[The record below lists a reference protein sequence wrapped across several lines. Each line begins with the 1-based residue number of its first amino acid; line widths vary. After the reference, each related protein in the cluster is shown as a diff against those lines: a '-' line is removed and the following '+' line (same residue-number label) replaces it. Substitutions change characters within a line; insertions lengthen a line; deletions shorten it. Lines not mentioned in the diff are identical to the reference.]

1 MLAWSSARKYD
12 LSEKYHEHTASNV
25 EGHRWNWF
33 NRDDNGL
40 HLAIVGRYSHTHS
53 WLGGDRQRGGAGG
66 GSVSGGVS
74 GGGSGSG
81 GNQSLPPSNETL
93 PEATA
98 IPTLPLP
105 NAGPYVVKQ
114 IESLGGE
121 VISGQVCSLSVPFFV
136 NSATSKV
143 AWVFNFIPKDAN
155 HGILTYAYSIPSAG
169 ESHNATGSYTISPPD
184 KDGTL
189 HLSLSVSDHVTFK
202 GFDGNIPVSYKFDL
216 VPSGSTSCPPTP

>member
-1 MLAWSSARKYD
+1 MSTQPRMWR
-12 LSEKYHEHTASNV
+12 V
-25 EGHRWNWF
+25 
-33 NRDDNGL
+33 
-40 HLAIVGRYSHTHS
+40 IVGIGLIVMTMACTLPSLVGTATPTPGLVAIGS
-53 WLGGDRQRGGAGG
+53 KEGTGGGTGG
-66 GSVSGGVS
+66 GS
-74 GGGSGSG
+74 GSGSG

-98 IPTLPLP
+98 TPTIPLP
-105 NAGPYVVKQ
+105 NPGGPYVVKQ
-114 IESLGGE
+114 VESLGGE
-121 VISGQVCSLSVPFFV
+121 VISGQVCSLSAPFSV

-143 AWVFNFIPKDAN
+143 AWVFNFIPKDAH
-155 HGILTYAYSIPSAG
+155 HGILTYVYSIPSAG

-189 HLSLSVSDHVTFK
+189 HLSLQVSDHVTFK